1 MSWKQIE
8 IMPLEPKIWKH
19 QLNGNILGNKLS
31 FYLYQT
37 GVPLYFHYSR
47 WNLHE
52 RKVGLGILFGRVKK
66 SHLHELMEV
75 SIIKLCLSFNGNQKL
90 ALSAYSEFIQFELC
104 SKFDVS
110 LATRCVLDNSNYIV
124 TSFGN
129 NYSFNQTNY
138 HHHHFCC
145 WNCVCRLLS
154 STCISRVFQ
163 ARIRI

>member
-1 MSWKQIE
+1 MITFFLTNFHSIYTKMVCPCISIIPVE
-8 IMPLEPKIWKH
+8 TC
-19 QLNGNILGNKLS
+19 LNKKLVWA
-31 FYLYQT
+31 FYL
-37 GVPLYFHYSR
+37 GE
-47 WNLHE
+47 W
-52 RKVGLGILFGRVKK
+52 KK
-66 SHLHELMEV
+66 NHLHELMEV

-110 LATRCVLDNSNYIV
+110 LATRCVLVNSNYIV

-145 WNCVCRLLS
+145 WNCVCRELS
-154 STCISRVFQ
+154 STCISSIFQ